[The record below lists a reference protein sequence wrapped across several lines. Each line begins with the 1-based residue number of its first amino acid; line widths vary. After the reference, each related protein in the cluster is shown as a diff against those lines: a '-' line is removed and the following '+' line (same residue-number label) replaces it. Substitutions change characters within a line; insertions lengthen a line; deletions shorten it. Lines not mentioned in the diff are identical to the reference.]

1 MDVGG
6 RDSIRSVRNM
16 STRNVSTNPDIDAS
30 VFDDFR
36 PHARAE
42 IDWWRERLDL
52 IPAGDPSRPAV
63 LAILAMLNSRC
74 PVSLPPVDIAPDSS
88 DVLAWAT
95 DAEAARLLADSA
107 IDGLDPSHDVDVRV
121 AAHLAWREVHRSPD
135 FAQERIASI
144 TARGRARDAALRLA
158 AAHRAVVDMLETGHV
173 VRADAAMAEITG
185 MVLGGPPR
193 AAWVHAVLSC
203 MRAGAAGE
211 VAEAARW
218 SREAERVGV
227 EADIPGATLVR
238 LENRVVLS
246 LLDPGLEDA
255 FTDIGD
261 LLWRNRASVV
271 HPPAAA
277 SACYTFSSLGQFMRA
292 RHMLDLPLA
301 ALRDDVDRESSWL
314 LTLATVAD
322 TVANV
327 HNSEYAM
334 DEVVDSLIAL
344 CMPYARL
351 VAIEGVG
358 GYSHGCLARPLA
370 RLLAIAGRQ
379 AEAERMFAT
388 ADEVHRLL
396 GFTRWRLQ
404 GSLDRAALYDLLA
417 IPEDDARFTATQV
430 ARAAGELGLVTM
442 ARTANRL
449 SRSLAGDLTERQRA
463 VLAMLA
469 EGLLVR
475 EIADRLAYSHATIRH
490 ETLRIYAILGVRDR
504 EAAVDVAR
512 QRGLLG

>member
-1 MDVGG
+1 MDAGG
-6 RDSIRSVRNM
+6 SDSIRAMRYA
-16 STRNVSTNPDIDAS
+16 STNPDIDAS

-36 PHARAE
+36 PHNRAE
-42 IDWWRERLDL
+42 IDWWRDRLDL
-52 IPAGDPSRPAV
+52 LPAGDPSRPAV

-95 DAEAARLLADSA
+95 DAEAARLLADGA

-121 AAHLAWREVHRSPD
+121 AAHLAWREVHRNPD
-135 FAQERIASI
+135 FAQERIASV

-158 AAHRAVVDMLETGHV
+158 AAHRAVIDMLETGHV
-173 VRADAAMAEITG
+173 VRADAAMAEIAG
-185 MVLGGPPR
+185 LVLGGPPR

-203 MRAGAAGE
+203 MRAGAAGD

-218 SREAERVGV
+218 SREAERVGI

-238 LENRVVLS
+238 LENRGVLS

-255 FTDIGD
+255 FSDIGD
-261 LLWRNRASVV
+261 LLWRNQASVV

-277 SACYTFSSLGQFMRA
+277 SACYTFSSLGQFIRA

-301 ALRDDVDRESSWL
+301 ALSEDTDRESSWL
-314 LTLATVAD
+314 LTLAAVAD
-322 TVANV
+322 TVADL
-327 HNSEYAM
+327 HNTEFAM
-334 DEVVDSLIAL
+334 EEVIDPLIAL
-344 CMPYARL
+344 AMPYARL
-351 VAIEGVG
+351 VSMEGVG
-358 GYSHGCLARPLA
+358 GYTHGCLARPLA

-379 AEAERMFAT
+379 AEAERMFAV
-388 ADEVHRLL
+388 AEEVHRRV

-404 GSLDRAALYDLLA
+404 GSLDRAALFECLS
-417 IPEDDARFTATQV
+417 IPEDEARFTASQV
-430 ARAAGELGLVTM
+430 ARSAGELGLVSM
-442 ARTANRL
+442 GRTANRL
-449 SRSLAGDLTERQRA
+449 ARSLAGDLTERQRA

-475 EIADRLAYSHATIRH
+475 EIADRLTYSHATIRH

-504 EAAVDVAR
+504 DAAVEVAR
-512 QRGLLG
+512 QRGLLA